1 MKSQESAAAP
11 NVAVYWDFENIHA
24 SLHEREIGSYR
35 TDARFRTQPLLV
47 DIGAIMDYASTIGN
61 VCVNRAYCNW
71 SYFHRY
77 QDALSGYGI
86 SLVQMF
92 PRGQHGKNGAD
103 VQMCVDMVEDLLR
116 LNLDIYIIVSGD
128 SDYIGVAQKVRQYG
142 KRVIGIGVRDYTNR
156 YFQRVCDEFKFYES
170 LVQQEREESVAL
182 DESGKMTK
190 ATAKKLLVT
199 AVSRLAIQSGDASVM
214 KVRIKPMML
223 RLEPAFDERS
233 IGYAN
238 FSAFLSDCTDVIDE
252 RVGEADHMISV
263 RTEGAPAMVQESSL
277 PADVLASSA
286 KLLVAAMTFLL
297 SVRGTVPLPELKK
310 MLIRLQPDFDEKKI
324 GLKSFSAFLQQFP
337 KLVGIQGENEFR
349 HVVLLV
355 APDPSGFKN
364 PLEGPA
370 LAAPLRISDETLRAA
385 VSFHVGEL
393 RSQPA
398 ASWPDYYERLRTKL
412 GAQGITVEDAHL
424 KAIRN
429 VFLRASV
436 FRMLPNRGG
445 ISIRDEIVSEEA
457 MNAALHAVEQTKGP
471 PVVAEKSQ

>member
-1 MKSQESAAAP
+1 MKPQESAAP

-24 SLHEREIGSYR
+24 SLHEREIGPYR
-35 TDARFRTQPLLV
+35 TDARFRVQPPLV

-116 LNLDIYIIVSGD
+116 LNLEIYIIVSGD

-170 LVQQEREESVAL
+170 LVQQEREEVVAL
-182 DESGKMTK
+182 DESGKMTP
-190 ATAKKLLVT
+190 AVAKKLLVT
-199 AVSRLAIQSGDASVM
+199 AVNRLAIQSGGSSVV
-214 KVRIKPMML
+214 KAQIKPMML

-238 FSAFLSDCTDVIDE
+238 FSAFLSDCTDVIEE
-252 RVGEADHMISV
+252 RVGQADHMISV
-263 RTEGAPAMVQESSL
+263 RTEGASATVQESSL
-277 PADVLASSA
+277 SADVLASAA
-286 KLLVAAMTFLL
+286 KVLVAAMTFLI
-297 SVRGTVPLPELKK
+297 SVRSTVPLPELKK
-310 MLIRLQPDFDEKKI
+310 MLIRLQPDFDERKI
-324 GLKSFSAFLQQFP
+324 GVKSFSAFLQQFP
-337 KLVGIQGENEFR
+337 HLVGIQGENEFR

-355 APDPSGFKN
+355 PPDPSGFKN
-364 PLEGPA
+364 PMEGVTPA
-370 LAAPLRISDETLRAA
+370 VPVMIPEEMLRVA
-385 VSFHVGEL
+385 VNFHVEEL
-393 RSQPA
+393 RGQLA
-398 ASWPDYYERLRTKL
+398 VTWADYYERLRAKL
-412 GAQGITVEDAHL
+412 EKAGLPVEDAHL
-424 KAIRN
+424 KAIRK

-436 FRMLPNRGG
+436 FQMLPDRGG
-445 ISIRDEIVSEEA
+445 IAIRDEFVSEEA
-457 MNAALHAVEQTKGP
+457 MNAALQAAEQTKGSP
-471 PVVAEKSQ
+471 GGSEKSQ